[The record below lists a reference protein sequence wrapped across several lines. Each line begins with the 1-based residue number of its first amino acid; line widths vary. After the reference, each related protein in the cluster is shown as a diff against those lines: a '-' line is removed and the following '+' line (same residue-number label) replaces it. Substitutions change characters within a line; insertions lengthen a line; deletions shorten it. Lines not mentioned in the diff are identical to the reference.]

1 MHPHHCMYVRHKT
14 FEVLLVIHTNRL
26 KLKPFNILGPSNV
39 AVSVKR
45 LLTKMTTT
53 LATRT
58 PNGFNLEVKSL
69 FLKKIFSQSESESKR
84 FAKA

>member
-1 MHPHHCMYVRHKT
+1 MHHKT

-26 KLKPFNILGPSNV
+26 KLKPFKILGPSNV

-45 LLTKMTTT
+45 LLTKMTTA

-69 FLKKIFSQSESESKR
+69 FLKTYLARVNLNPRDLPKVDCIYD
-84 FAKA
+84 